1 MHLKIGERMHVVG
14 LEENTPIFLQENN
27 YKHNIFIHVSG
38 IYSMGHK
45 FGVFA
50 KLPKYHLYS

>member
-1 MHLKIGERMHVVG
+1 VG
-14 LEENTPIFLQENN
+14 IDENTPIFLQENN
-27 YKHNIFIHVSG
+27 YKHNIFIDVWG

-50 KLPKYHLYS
+50 ILPKYHLYS